1 MHTNGI
7 LFDGCLN
14 TDGELHRFSR
24 DSKKNQPDEWYRCF
38 QGVSSKGNSY
48 LNCYYG
54 TWSGGQET
62 FTYNSYEAS
71 PCISDEERKEIYAK
85 EEHRKVVCPRKSR

>member
-1 MHTNGI
+1 MNACSINHPTDLLTECIAHMHTNGI

-38 QGVSSKGNSY
+38 QGVSSKGNPY

-54 TWSGGQET
+54 TWSGEQET
-62 FTYNSYEAS
+62 FTYKSYEAS
-71 PCISDEERKEIYAK
+71 R
-85 EEHRKVVCPRKSR
+85 